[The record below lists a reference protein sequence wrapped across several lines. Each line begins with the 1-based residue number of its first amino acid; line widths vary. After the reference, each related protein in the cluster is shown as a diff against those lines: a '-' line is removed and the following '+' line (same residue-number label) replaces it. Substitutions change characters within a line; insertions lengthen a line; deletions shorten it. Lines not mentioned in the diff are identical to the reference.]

1 MNESIYHL
9 YITIILVLL
18 LTACAQS
25 PQSIQTAIAQTQAAW
40 TATPTSTYTATF
52 TPQPTSTSTPQQIPP
67 TKTEE
72 PKPTYILETG
82 WCLFDAGDFGNVDP
96 KTVQHYG
103 INICQL
109 EKREQIQI
117 APNFQVELTISN
129 SETREV
135 WCALFSLDGT
145 FIMSDVDTIG
155 SGKVICHP

>member
-1 MNESIYHL
+1 MLKNKFA
-9 YITIILVLL
+9 ILILAVFLL
-18 LTACAQS
+18 AACAPSSQA
-25 PQSIQTAIAQTQAAW
+25 IQTAIAQTEAAW
-40 TATPTSTYTATF
+40 TPTPTSTYSATF
-52 TPQPTSTSTPQQIPP
+52 TPQPTSTPTLQPIPP
-67 TKTEE
+67 TKTEV
-72 PKPTYILETG
+72 PKQTYILETG

-96 KTVQHYG
+96 KTVQNYG

-117 APNFQVELTISN
+117 APNYQVELTISN

-145 FIMSDVDTIG
+145 FIMSNVDTIG